1 MDEQETAALARPP
14 DWTEADEALW
24 RLSHDIEQACVACAA
39 LLARWEAGE
48 DLAYG
53 VQRELLR
60 EAFEIYRL
68 GRELVAE
75 FGPRR

>member
-1 MDEQETAALARPP
+1 MDEQETAVAARPP

-24 RLSHDIEQACVACAA
+24 RLAHEIEQAGVACAL

-48 DLAYG
+48 DLAHG

-60 EAFEIYRL
+60 EAFESYRL
-68 GRELVAE
+68 GRELFGE
-75 FGPRR
+75 FG